1 MRDVYLYEDCGVL
14 KNLLHIKDKTLLDEA
29 EADYVTYALSISISL
44 SGCDERTATS
54 SGTATTGGDT
64 DKNRRTE

>member
-29 EADYVTYALSISISL
+29 EADYLSIIL
-44 SGCDERTATS
+44 ICWLFQRMQ
-54 SGTATTGGDT
+54 
-64 DKNRRTE
+64 KLL